1 MITLPNVTS
10 ATSRLPLSNIK
21 FLLMASILI
30 LLLVNS
36 CSVSAQIQSSSAKS
50 SATTALNKCPIK
62 VAQLLPLRGFSL
74 GMSPADLARRFQGSP
89 PPLSRPDAAGIRT
102 MELRLSRPQD
112 PRGSTGLDKLE
123 FRFFDERLYQ
133 IRAYYSVGK
142 EWKQRPMSEFA
153 QAISKG
159 LGVGAAWT
167 QRDEKEFIIP
177 CGDVRLEL
185 SIDDDSYMLMGTASG
200 MPIAEAMFT
209 LTDTAAEEQTK
220 LRRDANRERERQ
232 RDTEKRKVFKP

>member
-1 MITLPNVTS
+1 
-10 ATSRLPLSNIK
+10 
-21 FLLMASILI
+21 
-30 LLLVNS
+30 
-36 CSVSAQIQSSSAKS
+36 
-50 SATTALNKCPIK
+50 
-62 VAQLLPLRGFSL
+62 
-74 GMSPADLARRFQGSP
+74 
-89 PPLSRPDAAGIRT
+89 